1 MATFQHARIGY
12 NQRRKLAASERGRR
26 MAKARWSKPR
36 EPQDVDAD
44 TLRARSLHDRMG
56 ALIFS
61 GTHVHRGRVEI
72 RHSTRRTN
80 AYEVFLNSKLV
91 CSGGKRHIA
100 LWLLGS

>member
-1 MATFQHARIGY
+1 
-12 NQRRKLAASERGRR
+12 

-36 EPQDVDAD
+36 DPQDVDAD
-44 TLRARSLHDRMG
+44 TLRARALHDRMG
-56 ALIFS
+56 SLIFS

-72 RHSTRRTN
+72 RHSTKRTN

-91 CSGGKRHIA
+91 CSGGTRHIA